1 MSELKRTLGI
11 IHPIPLLMRKPYGIE
26 NDKGHEQGTRQ
37 VLQSSKEGQCR
48 PAEIRVGSM
57 KVGGFNQGPDTQ
69 WVDYTGLLLSSEL
82 LFCS

>member
-1 MSELKRTLGI
+1 M
-11 IHPIPLLMRKPYGIE
+11 
-26 NDKGHEQGTRQ
+26 DKAHA
-37 VLQSSKEGQCR
+37 KCCR
-48 PAEIRVGSM
+48 VQRRGSAGPAEIRVGSM

>member
-1 MSELKRTLGI
+1 MIKA
-11 IHPIPLLMRKPYGIE
+11 M
-26 NDKGHEQGTRQ
+26 DKAHA
-37 VLQSSKEGQCR
+37 KCCR
-48 PAEIRVGSM
+48 VQRRGSAGPAEIRVGLM